1 MAEITLLKDIANA
14 IRQSSASGTEAYDTS
29 AIVVRTEGSTAWVH
43 IPGGVD
49 ETPVEMSIN
58 ASAGDTVRVRVSGGQ
73 AWLIGNNTAP
83 PTDDRRAKEAA
94 TSAERAQSTANQAV
108 KNAEDAARAAEDAQN
123 SADNARISANNAR
136 VDAGRANT
144 AANNALTQLSVV
156 EDVVGVLTW
165 ISEHGSYAISVDT
178 EVVEGKFYF
187 TREGSGTEADPYH
200 YNLVISPSGDPSALG
215 YYELTGID
223 EAVTNYIAA
232 HLALTDAG
240 LWVTKDNSGYKILV
254 ASSAVSI
261 YDPNGE
267 LVVTYGASIRF
278 SSSKPQ
284 YIGGENAYI
293 IFYDKDGDGIPESI
307 DIGGNNVFI
316 GGSRTLSSIIGAVD
330 NSITQVEI
338 QYAKSDSSSIP
349 PGDGEWSTAS
359 PLWEPDKYIWQRTVT
374 TKNGQQTISNV
385 ACIQGAVGSNT
396 LRITTAPS
404 SYKTQVDDF
413 KPTYR
418 IARATV
424 ESQSGLTPR
433 RGDIIEQSYYHY
445 VVGLVKDDYVYLGAR
460 SSIRGAAGAAGADAV
475 TLRIDSSRGVLF
487 KNNVFSTVLTVTI
500 QKGDQNITDSAAM
513 QSVFGSGAYL
523 QWYWRKFDDDD
534 WGIMSVSDSHISDG
548 GFTLTVTP
556 DDVDEKIVFKCDLEI

>member
-94 TSAERAQSTANQAV
+94 TFAEHAQSTANQAV

-223 EAVTNYIAA
+223 EAVTNYIAS

-240 LWVTKDNSGYKILV
+240 LWVTKDSNGYKILV
-254 ASSAVSI
+254 SNSAVAI
-261 YDPNGE
+261 YDPEGE
-267 LVVTYGASIRF
+267 LVVTYGDSIRF
-278 SSSKPQ
+278 SSSRPQ
-284 YIGGENAYI
+284 YIGGEDAYI
-293 IFYDKDGDGIPESI
+293 IFYDADEDGVADSI
-307 DIGGNNVFI
+307 RI
-316 GGSRTLSSIIGAVD
+316 GGSKVYIGGGKKLSDVLTSLDI
-330 NSITQVEI
+330 STSQ
-338 QYAKSDSSSIP
+338 
-349 PGDGEWSTAS
+349 TAS
-359 PLWEPDKYIWQRTVT
+359 GAEIDIAGKKVQL
-374 TKNGQQTISNV
+374 SN
-385 ACIQGAVGSNT
+385 
-396 LRITTAPS
+396 
-404 SYKTQVDDF
+404 
-413 KPTYR
+413 
-418 IARATV
+418 
-424 ESQSGLTPR
+424 
-433 RGDIIEQSYYHY
+433 
-445 VVGLVKDDYVYLGAR
+445 
-460 SSIRGAAGAAGADAV
+460 GADAV

-487 KNNVFSTVLTVTI
+487 KNNVFATVLTVTI
-500 QKGDQNITDSAAM
+500 QKGAQNITDAATM
-513 QSVFGSGAYL
+513 RTTFGSGAYL

-534 WGIMSVSDSHISDG
+534 WGIMSILDSHISDG

-556 DDVDEKIVFKCDLEI
+556 DDVDEKIVFKCDLEV